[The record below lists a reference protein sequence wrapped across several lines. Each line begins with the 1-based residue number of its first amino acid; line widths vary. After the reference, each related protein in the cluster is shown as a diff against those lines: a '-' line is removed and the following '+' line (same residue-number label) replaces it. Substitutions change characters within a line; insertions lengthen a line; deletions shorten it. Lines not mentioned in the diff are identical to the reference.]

1 MNPNTA
7 FETVTASGDHGGITF
22 RNSDGVVVSRDFDS
36 GYENDPKAGYP
47 FILWANPETLT
58 QDPTDILRVGYYYKD
73 KNGLISYEP
82 PIEPEELT
90 ADPLP
95 TPEKPMKPFDLAKAK
110 AGHPVVTRDGRR
122 VRILTC
128 EMNNACYTIVAII
141 TANEPGAGSESAVT
155 YTTQGEFF
163 HDGSESQN
171 DLFMAPVKREGWVN
185 IYRSAPGGAQDCYPQ
200 PLIFN
205 TREEAIAAANPSSLR
220 ATTRIEWEE

>member
-1 MNPNTA
+1 MNPNTD
-7 FETVTASGDHGGITF
+7 FETVTARGDHGGITF

-36 GYENDPKAGYP
+36 GYENDPNAGYP

-110 AGHPVVTRDGRR
+110 ACHPVVTRDGRR

-141 TANEPGAGSESAVT
+141 TANEPGAGSESAAP

-185 IYRSAPGGAQDCYPQ
+185 LYP
-200 PLIFN
+200 PTMSGRVLARV
-205 TREEAIAAANPSSLR
+205 TSVY
-220 ATTRIEWEE
+220 ATKGQAEVNASPNRLACIRVEWEE